1 MPTLRGMRRRGY
13 TPDAIRAFCAEI
25 GVTKANSRNDMAL
38 LENALRADLN
48 ARAERR
54 MAVLRPLKLVIE
66 NYPEGREE
74 QLEAVN
80 NPEDPDAGVRAVPFG
95 RELWIEAEDFRPEA
109 PRKFH
114 RLTPG
119 REVRLR
125 YAYYVTCTGFDTDPE
140 SGEVTAVRCTYDPE
154 TRGGDSADGRK
165 VRGTIHWVSAAHAVC
180 AEVRL
185 YDHLFAVPDPD
196 DVPPGGDF
204 RDNLN
209 PSSLEVLG
217 EVPME
222 PSLAELAP
230 GQTVQFERQ
239 GYFCVDTSDSVP
251 GRPVF
256 NRAVALR
263 DSWARQEK
271 RGTP

>member
-80 NPEDPDAGVRAVPFG
+80 NPEDPSAGTRQVPFS
-95 RELWIEAEDFRPEA
+95 RVLWLEREDFREDP
-109 PRKFH
+109 PKKWF
-114 RLTPG
+114 RLGPG

-125 YAYYVTCTGFDTDPE
+125 YGYFITCREVVKDDA
-140 SGEVTAVRCTYDPE
+140 GEVVELRCTYDPA
-154 TRGGDSADGRK
+154 TRGGNAPDGRK
-165 VRGTIHWVSAAHAVC
+165 VRGTLHWVSAEHALP
-180 AEVRL
+180 AEARL
-185 YDHLFAVPDPD
+185 YDRLFRKPDPD
-196 DVPPGGDF
+196 EDDDF
-204 RDNLN
+204 TASLN
-209 PSSLEVLG
+209 PDSLETVRG
-217 EVPME
+217 CRIE
-222 PSLAELAP
+222 PALAGAEP
-230 GQTVQFERQ
+230 GARVQFERL
-239 GYFCVDTSDSVP
+239 GYFCVDADR
-251 GRPVF
+251 GKENEPVF
-256 NRAVALR
+256 NRTVTLR
-263 DSWARQEK
+263 DSWAKIEK
-271 RGTP
+271 SRR